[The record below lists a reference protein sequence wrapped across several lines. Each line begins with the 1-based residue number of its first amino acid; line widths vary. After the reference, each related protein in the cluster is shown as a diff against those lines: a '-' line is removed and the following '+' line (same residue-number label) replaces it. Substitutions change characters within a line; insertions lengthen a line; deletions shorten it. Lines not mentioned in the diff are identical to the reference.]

1 MNTISCKKLTIGLFA
16 TVLGAWQLPAHALP
30 KAAENEEAP
39 VVIAADVAKPK
50 ATSKKP
56 TKKEVQKKA
65 LPAAKPKPHNPPP
78 APKKGKT
85 TSEKK

>member
-1 MNTISCKKLTIGLFA
+1 MNTILQRKLRICLFTA
-16 TVLGAWQLPAHALP
+16 IFGAWQLYAHALP

-56 TKKEVQKKA
+56 AKKEVQKKA
-65 LPAAKPKPHNPPP
+65 PPAAKPKPHNPPP